1 MMSRLLISVAFAS
14 LLSACASTTPT
25 YYTLQAP
32 NAAPAVAAAPSQ
44 AWKGFQLRRMDVPA
58 QLDRRSVVL
67 TQSSDGQVN
76 LLNDSQWA
84 SPLPDEMSLALVS
97 GLQDRLSVPQ
107 LANAAAKTPLWQIDV
122 LVQRFESVYG
132 ERATLELSWTLSPI
146 GFSAKTQQCRWLDSE
161 PASSVPELVQAHR
174 QLQQRWADVLAAQ
187 MQGRSVPADLS
198 KAMLCA
204 S

>member
-1 MMSRLLISVAFAS
+1 MMSRFLIPVAFAG
-14 LLSACASTTPT
+14 LLTACASTTPT
-25 YYTLQAP
+25 YYTLQAS
-32 NAAPAVAAAPSQ
+32 NAAPAAAPAAQ

-58 QLDRRSVVL
+58 QLDRRSFVL
-67 TQSSDGQVN
+67 TQTAGGQVN

-97 GLQDRLSVPQ
+97 GLQDRLGVPQ
-107 LANAAAKTPLWQIDV
+107 LASAAPKTPLWQIDV

-132 ERATLELSWTLSPI
+132 ERATLELSWTLTPV
-146 GFSAKTQQCRWLDSE
+146 GFEGNTQQCRWLDSE
-161 PASSVPELVQAHR
+161 SASSVPELVQAHR
-174 QLQQRWADVLAAQ
+174 QLQQRWADALAAQ
-187 MQGRSVPADLS
+187 MQGKPVPVNLG

>member
-1 MMSRLLISVAFAS
+1 MMSRFLIPVAFAG
-14 LLSACASTTPT
+14 LLTACASTTPT
-25 YYTLQAP
+25 YYTLQAS
-32 NAAPAVAAAPSQ
+32 NAAPAAAPAAQ

-58 QLDRRSVVL
+58 QLDRRSFVL
-67 TQSSDGQVN
+67 TQTAGGQVN

-97 GLQDRLSVPQ
+97 GLQDRLGVPQ
-107 LANAAAKTPLWQIDV
+107 LASAAPKTPLWQIDV

-132 ERATLELSWTLSPI
+132 ERATLELSWTLTPV
-146 GFSAKTQQCRWLDSE
+146 GFEGKTQQCRWLDSE

-174 QLQQRWADVLAAQ
+174 QLQQRWADALAAQ
-187 MQGRSVPADLS
+187 MQGKPVPVNLG

>member
-1 MMSRLLISVAFAS
+1 MMSRFLIPVAFAG
-14 LLSACASTTPT
+14 LLTACASTTPT
-25 YYTLQAP
+25 YYTLQAS
-32 NAAPAVAAAPSQ
+32 NAAPASAPAAQ

-58 QLDRRSVVL
+58 QLDRRSFVL
-67 TQSSDGQVN
+67 TQTAGGQVN

-97 GLQDRLSVPQ
+97 GLQDRLGVPQ
-107 LANAAAKTPLWQIDV
+107 LASAAPKTPLWQIDV

-132 ERATLELSWTLSPI
+132 ERATLELSWTLTPV
-146 GFSAKTQQCRWLDSE
+146 GFEGKTQQCRWLDSE

-174 QLQQRWADVLAAQ
+174 QLQQRWADALAAQ
-187 MQGRSVPADLS
+187 MQGKPVPVNLS

>member
-1 MMSRLLISVAFAS
+1 MMFRLLISVAFAS

-97 GLQDRLSVPQ
+97 GLQDRLGVPQ

-174 QLQQRWADVLAAQ
+174 QLQQRWADALAAQ
-187 MQGRSVPADLS
+187 MQGRPVSANLS

>member
-32 NAAPAVAAAPSQ
+32 NTAPGVAAAPSQ

-58 QLDRRSVVL
+58 QLDRRSLVL

-97 GLQDRLSVPQ
+97 GLQDRLGVPQ

-174 QLQQRWADVLAAQ
+174 QLQQRWADALAAQ
-187 MQGRSVPADLS
+187 MQGRPVPTNLS

>member
-1 MMSRLLISVAFAS
+1 MMSRFLIPVAFAG
-14 LLSACASTTPT
+14 LLTACASTTPT
-25 YYTLQAP
+25 YYTLQAS
-32 NAAPAVAAAPSQ
+32 NAAPAAAPVAQ

-58 QLDRRSVVL
+58 QLDRRSFVL
-67 TQSSDGQVN
+67 TQTAGGQVN

-97 GLQDRLSVPQ
+97 GLQDRLGVPQ
-107 LANAAAKTPLWQIDV
+107 LASAAPKTPLWQIDV

-132 ERATLELSWTLSPI
+132 ERATLELSWTLMPV
-146 GFSAKTQQCRWLDSE
+146 GFEGKTQQCRWLDSE

-174 QLQQRWADVLAAQ
+174 QLQQRWADALAAQ
-187 MQGRSVPADLS
+187 MQGKPVPVNLN

>member
-1 MMSRLLISVAFAS
+1 MMSRFLIPVALAAV
-14 LLSACASTTPT
+14 LTACASTTPT
-25 YYTLQAP
+25 YYTLQASS
-32 NAAPAVAAAPSQ
+32 AAPAVAAPAAQ

-58 QLDRRSVVL
+58 QLDRRSFVL
-67 TQSSDGQVN
+67 TQAEGGQVK

-97 GLQDRLSVPQ
+97 GLQDRLGVPQ

-132 ERATLELSWTLSPI
+132 QRATLELSWTLSPV

-161 PASSVPELVQAHR
+161 SAASVPELVQAHR
-174 QLQQRWADVLAAQ
+174 QLQQRWADALAAQ
-187 MQGRSVPADLS
+187 MQGRPVPANLS
-198 KAMLCA
+198 KAMLCT

>member
-1 MMSRLLISVAFAS
+1 MMSRFLIPVAIAGLLT
-14 LLSACASTTPT
+14 ACASTTPT
-25 YYTLQAP
+25 YYTLQASTST
-32 NAAPAVAAAPSQ
+32 AVAAPVAQ

-58 QLDRRSVVL
+58 QLDRRSFVL
-67 TQSSDGQVN
+67 TQSTGGQVN

-97 GLQDRLSVPQ
+97 GLQDRLGVPQ
-107 LANAAAKTPLWQIDV
+107 LAGAAAKTPYWQIDV

-132 ERATLELSWTLSPI
+132 ERATLELSWALSPV
-146 GFSAKTQQCRWLDSE
+146 GFEAKTRQCRWLDSE
-161 PASSVPELVQAHR
+161 PAASVPELVQAHR
-174 QLQQRWADVLAAQ
+174 QLQQRWADALAAQ
-187 MQGRSVPADLS
+187 MQGKPVPVNLS

>member
-1 MMSRLLISVAFAS
+1 MMSRFLIPVAFAG
-14 LLSACASTTPT
+14 LLTACASTTPT
-25 YYTLQAP
+25 YYTLQASNVSP
-32 NAAPAVAAAPSQ
+32 AAVPAAQV
-44 AWKGFQLRRMDVPA
+44 WKGFQLRRMDVPA
-58 QLDRRSVVL
+58 QLDRRSFVL
-67 TQSSDGQVN
+67 TQTADGQVN

-97 GLQDRLSVPQ
+97 GLQNRLGVPQ
-107 LANAAAKTPLWQIDV
+107 LASAAPKTPLWQIDV

-132 ERATLELSWTLSPI
+132 ERATLELSWTLTPV
-146 GFSAKTQQCRWLDSE
+146 GFEGKTQQCRWLDSE

-174 QLQQRWADVLAAQ
+174 QLQQRWADALAAQ
-187 MQGRSVPADLS
+187 IQGKPVPVNLS

>member
-1 MMSRLLISVAFAS
+1 MMSRFLIPVAFAG
-14 LLSACASTTPT
+14 LLTACASTTPT
-25 YYTLQAP
+25 YYTLQASS
-32 NAAPAVAAAPSQ
+32 AAPAVAPVAQ

-58 QLDRRSVVL
+58 QLDRRSFVL
-67 TQSSDGQVN
+67 TQTAGGQVN

-97 GLQDRLSVPQ
+97 GLQDRLGVPQ
-107 LANAAAKTPLWQIDV
+107 LASAAPKTPLWQIDV

-132 ERATLELSWTLSPI
+132 ERATLELSWTLTPV
-146 GFSAKTQQCRWLDSE
+146 GFEGKTQQCRWLDSE

-174 QLQQRWADVLAAQ
+174 QLQQRWADALAAQ
-187 MQGRSVPADLS
+187 MQGKPVPVNLS